1 VNDFSNRDY
10 SEDNLEFAERLLME
24 FAAEEE
30 MVRYAED
37 LPWVR
42 PSLKAEFVSSVDMWD
57 RRHEQFRRLPITLA
71 LMLIA
76 FFTILSVSSNRSVAN
91 AVAENVP
98 EQPLGDRYSLSG
110 QLDPAILESANQDTD
125 SWAMVEAFNL
135 DRVQRS
141 RNLRRGLGSQ

>member
-1 VNDFSNRDY
+1 
-10 SEDNLEFAERLLME
+10 
-24 FAAEEE
+24 
-30 MVRYAED
+30 
-37 LPWVR
+37 
-42 PSLKAEFVSSVDMWD
+42 LKAEFVSSVDMWD